1 MFNIFINMFNRYNY
15 STLIQKILRENKQ
28 TNNDFNELQDI
39 SNNEDT
45 SNNEDISN
53 DEYISNNQNISNNE
67 YTVTACFKSIENE
80 NIYIF
85 DDELLE
91 NIKKISK
98 YIKNF
103 ENIINYINN
112 IFSYF
117 TNKLRIY

>member
-15 STLIQKILRENKQ
+15 STLIQKIFRENKQ
-28 TNNDFNELQDI
+28 TNNDFNKLQDI

-45 SNNEDISN
+45 SNNED
-53 DEYISNNQNISNNE
+53 ISNNQNISNNE

>member
-1 MFNIFINMFNRYNY
+1 MFKYMFNRYNY
-15 STLIQKILRENKQ
+15 STLIQKIFRENNE
-28 TNNDFNELQDI
+28 NNQDISNNENNQDISNNENKENNQDI
-39 SNNEDT
+39 SNNEDIK
-45 SNNEDISN
+45 DK
-53 DEYISNNQNISNNE
+53 